1 MPALYLP
8 RGSVLWIEAKDL
20 LATPAGTTKTW
31 NKVTEH
37 NRSPL
42 EINVERIES
51 ITRTSNGTLR
61 KNHIA
66 DKRSFSVSWEMLPS
80 YRDLTVDG
88 GWGAEDLRQF
98 YLSEDGKKTFNI
110 RINLAK
116 TGSDQSSSGYESYTV
131 SFSNCSFSVLKRGL
145 QPHWSVSLTM
155 DEVYL

>member
-8 RGSVLWIEAKDL
+8 RGSVLWIEAKDI

-31 NKVTEH
+31 NKVSEH

-42 EINVERIES
+42 EINVERIEA

-98 YLSEDGKKTFNI
+98 YLSDDGKKTFNI

-155 DEVYL
+155 DEV

>member
-98 YLSEDGKKTFNI
+98 YLSDDCKKTFNI

-131 SFSNCSFSVLKRGL
+131 SFSNCSFGVLKRGL

-155 DEVYL
+155 DEV

>member
-31 NKVTEH
+31 NKVSEH

-42 EINVERIES
+42 EINVERIEA

-66 DKRSFSVSWEMLPS
+66 DKRSFSMSWEMLPS
-80 YRDLTVDG
+80 YRSLTVDG
-88 GWGAEDLRQF
+88 GWGAEDLREF
-98 YLSEDGKKTFNI
+98 YLSDDGKKTFNI

-116 TGSDQSSSGYESYTV
+116 TGSDQSSLGYESYTV
-131 SFSNCSFSVLKRGL
+131 SFSNCNFSVLKRGL

-155 DEVYL
+155 DEV

>member
-8 RGSVLWIEAKDL
+8 RGSVLYIEAKDL
-20 LATPAGTTKTW
+20 LASPPGTTNIW

-37 NRSPL
+37 NRSPIEL
-42 EINVERIES
+42 NVERIEMAV
-51 ITRTSNGTLR
+51 RTSNGTLR

-66 DKRSFSVSWEMLPS
+66 DKRSFSMSWDMLPS
-80 YRDLTVDG
+80 YRTLTVDE

-98 YLSEDGKKTFNI
+98 YLSDDGKKTFNI

-131 SFSNCSFSVLKRGL
+131 SFSNCSFSVLKRGI

-155 DEVYL
+155 DEV

>member
-31 NKVTEH
+31 NKVSEH

-42 EINVERIES
+42 EISIERLES

-66 DKRSFSVSWEMLPS
+66 DKRSFSTSWEMLPS
-80 YRDLTVDG
+80 YRSLTVDG
-88 GWGAEDLRQF
+88 GWGAEDLREF
-98 YLSEDGKKTFNI
+98 YLSDDGKKTFNI

-131 SFSNCSFSVLKRGL
+131 SLSNCSFSVLKRGL

-155 DEVYL
+155 DEV

>member
-31 NKVTEH
+31 NKVSEH

-42 EINVERIES
+42 EINVERIEA

-98 YLSEDGKKTFNI
+98 YLSDDGKKTFNI

-131 SFSNCSFSVLKRGL
+131 SFSNCSFSVLKRGI

-155 DEVYL
+155 DEV

>member
-98 YLSEDGKKTFNI
+98 YLSDDGKKTFNI

-131 SFSNCSFSVLKRGL
+131 SFSNCSFGVLKRGL

-155 DEVYL
+155 DEV

>member
-31 NKVTEH
+31 NKVSEH

-42 EINVERIES
+42 EINVERIEA

-66 DKRSFSVSWEMLPS
+66 DKRSFSMSWEMLPS

-98 YLSEDGKKTFNI
+98 YLSDDGKKTFNI

-131 SFSNCSFSVLKRGL
+131 SFSNCSFSVLKRGI

-155 DEVYL
+155 DEV

>member
-42 EINVERIES
+42 EINVERIEA

-98 YLSEDGKKTFNI
+98 YLSDDGKKTFNI

-155 DEVYL
+155 DEV

>member
-98 YLSEDGKKTFNI
+98 YLSDDCKKTFNI

-155 DEVYL
+155 DEV

>member
-1 MPALYLP
+1 MDRSQRSP
-8 RGSVLWIEAKDL
+8 
-20 LATPAGTTKTW
+20 GTTKTW

-98 YLSEDGKKTFNI
+98 YLSDDGKKTFNI

-155 DEVYL
+155 DEV

>member
-8 RGSVLWIEAKDL
+8 RGSVLWIEAKDI

-31 NKVTEH
+31 NKVSEH

-42 EINVERIES
+42 EINVERIEA

-66 DKRSFSVSWEMLPS
+66 DKRSFSMSWEMLPS

-98 YLSEDGKKTFNI
+98 YLSDDGKKTFNI

-155 DEVYL
+155 DEV

>member
-31 NKVTEH
+31 NKVSEH

-42 EINVERIES
+42 EINVERIEA

-98 YLSEDGKKTFNI
+98 YLSDDGKKTFNI

-155 DEVYL
+155 DEV